1 MDACGFADAL
11 TQDFSLYIEDGGS
24 ESGSIYAGTPSERE
38 HANCFAVVNFTEKAQ
53 VDFVL
58 YSTHASNQLT
68 NARVS
73 CIAVKLN

>member
-11 TQDFSLYIEDGGS
+11 TQDFSLYIQRGDS
-24 ESGSIYAGTPSERE
+24 ESGSIYTSTPSGYE
-38 HANCFAVVNFTEKAQ
+38 HTNCFAVVNFTEKAQ